1 MKKTHNY
8 NTYQEYV
15 DYQLI
20 KTSDKDKQKKW
31 LGDEWDKKINIFYK
45 LFKKNKLLIK
55 DKKNAICLGSRTG
68 QEVVAL
74 KKIGINNCI
83 GIDLHEFKPYT
94 IKGDIHN
101 IKFSDN
107 HFDLA
112 FTNIFDHSLYPEK
125 FVSEIYRILDKDGIF
140 ILHLQ
145 LDIKQDKYTEVIV
158 KDINILKKLFI
169 DNNFEIISEGNI
181 NSGCIAMN
189 YEIVF
194 KK

>member
-31 LGDEWDKKINIFYK
+31 FGKEWEKKINIFYN

-74 KKIGINNCI
+74 KKLGINNCI

-101 IKFSDN
+101 INFSDN

-125 FVSEIYRILDKDGIF
+125 FVSETYRILCKNGIL

-158 KDINILKKLFI
+158 EDINILKKLFI
-169 DNNFEIISEGNI
+169 DNNFEIVSEDHI
-181 NSGCIAMN
+181 KSGCIAMN
-189 YEIVF
+189 Y
-194 KK
+194 